1 MICGQKDEGEWVGSG
16 NKKGNAIVDSANEMK
31 GGSGLARKV
40 TKEAARSDSDGR
52 EIGVKEDVTVGKEKN
67 FNTLNQRF
75 SKSLME
81 KETK

>member
-1 MICGQKDEGEWVGSG
+1 
-16 NKKGNAIVDSANEMK
+16 MK

-40 TKEAARSDSDGR
+40 TKEAAHSNSDGR
-52 EIGVKEDVTVGKEKN
+52 EIGVKENVTVGKEKN